1 MIATPRIIWNGFAST
16 KTAPKSA
23 FFVFSMRVV
32 TRDGSRK
39 SGRFKNV
46 ELISTWL
53 TPIILGRLRHRLISR
68 GLGGVGGRLGSISR
82 RHLSI
87 SFFLEIRTGP
97 IGEGNPVLFEFL
109 NFIFP
114 LFKDFFKVKVL
125 LGADRLQRVESRLE
139 LHLRA
144 LGLCDRVDPPARHAR
159 PVGARIGFAIIYEVR
174 GALRKWEGI
183 PIKGLLDETLADWI
197 SKTHGKVIF
206 PPRHGLPSLKDR

>member
-87 SFFLEIRTGP
+87 SFFLEIRASP
-97 IGEGNPVLFEFL
+97 IGEGNTFIFEEF
-109 NFIFP
+109 NFICP
-114 LFKDFFKVKVL
+114 IVENLFKVKVL
-125 LGADRLQRVESRLE
+125 LGA
-139 LHLRA
+139 
-144 LGLCDRVDPPARHAR
+144 
-159 PVGARIGFAIIYEVR
+159 
-174 GALRKWEGI
+174 
-183 PIKGLLDETLADWI
+183 
-197 SKTHGKVIF
+197 
-206 PPRHGLPSLKDR
+206 